1 MKLVIISGSHRQESQ
16 SGRLSQVLADRVLE
30 LSLFKSAEVL
40 SLAANPLPFWD
51 ESIWSGDE
59 GWESRLAPW
68 KQSLQE
74 AEALIVVAPEWHG
87 MVPAGLKNFFLLFGA
102 AELGHKPA
110 LITAISTGT
119 SGASPVTELR
129 SSSYKNCRICYLPE
143 HLIIR
148 NVGSVF
154 SGVDPE
160 GDEHLQARVDYA
172 LTLLSEYSKGLKVV
186 RDSGVI
192 DHRTFQFGM

>member
-16 SGRLSQVLADRVLE
+16 SDRLSRILADRILE
-30 LSLFKSAEVL
+30 LSLFTSAEVL

-59 GWESRLAPW
+59 AWKARLAPW
-68 KQSLQE
+68 KQTLKE
-74 AEALIVVAPEWHG
+74 ADALIVVSPEWHG
-87 MVPAGLKNFFLLFGA
+87 MVPAGLKNFFLLFGT

-110 LITAISTGT
+110 LITAISAGI
-119 SGASPVTELR
+119 SGSYPVSELR
-129 SSSYKNCRICYLPE
+129 SSSYKNNRICYLPE

-154 SGVDPE
+154 SGADPE
-160 GDEHLQARVDYA
+160 GDQHLQARIDYA
-172 LTLLSEYSKGLKVV
+172 LTLLREYSKGLKPV
-186 RDSGVI
+186 RESGLI
-192 DHRTFQFGM
+192 DHETFQYGM